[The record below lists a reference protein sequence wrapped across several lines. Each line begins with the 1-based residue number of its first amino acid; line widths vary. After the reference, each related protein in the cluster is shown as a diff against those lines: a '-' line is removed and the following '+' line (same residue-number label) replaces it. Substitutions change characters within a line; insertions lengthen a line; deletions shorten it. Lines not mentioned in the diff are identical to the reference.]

1 MYKLKPDAANVV
13 ATYFTDPKY
22 HGFQPFPIDND
33 LGSLFGTDEETQSR
47 RVLTGAMIPDI

>member
-22 HGFQPFPIDND
+22 HGFRPFPIDND
-33 LGSLFGTDEETQSR
+33 LGSPFGTEEETQSHR
-47 RVLTGAMIPDI
+47 GLAGAMIPDI

>member
-13 ATYFTDPKY
+13 AKYFTDPKY

-33 LGSLFGTDEETQSR
+33 LGSPFGPTKRLKTI
-47 RVLTGAMIPDI
+47 VA

>member
-33 LGSLFGTDEETQSR
+33 LGSPFVTDEETQSR